1 MVWIVF
7 PDLLLKHLTLLRQL
21 LDVDWLLKAWPFL
34 VLTYWL
40 VPSFF
45 VTAYMSQTLGSVLGS
60 SMGLEFPRSMMRL
73 GKFPLKGTHLFLRL
87 LKLWLPLSKVPV
99 TSDIVPIL
107 TLFNYCTQ
115 LAFLCFLLFLCSC
128 LFILLFCRVRWV
140 DHFGSPL
147 QEQKDKKKI
156 SKR

>member
-7 PDLLLKHLTLLRQL
+7 LDFLPKHLTLLRLL

-34 VLTYWL
+34 VLTHWL

-45 VTAYMSQTLGSVLGS
+45 VTAYISQRLGSVLWS
-60 SMGLEFPRSMMRL
+60 SMGLEFPKSMMRL

-107 TLFNYCTQ
+107 
-115 LAFLCFLLFLCSC
+115 AFVQSLHTAGLSLLSSVALFLIVHSS
-128 LFILLFCRVRWV
+128 ICRVSWV

-147 QEQKDKKKI
+147 LE
-156 SKR
+156 KRDNREITER